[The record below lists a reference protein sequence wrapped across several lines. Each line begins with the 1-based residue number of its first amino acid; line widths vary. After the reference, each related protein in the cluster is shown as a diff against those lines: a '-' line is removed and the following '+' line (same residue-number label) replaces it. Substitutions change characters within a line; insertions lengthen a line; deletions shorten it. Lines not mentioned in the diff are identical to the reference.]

1 MSTQASSASGSTGFG
16 KHLIRAAVG
25 AGRVVNRFE
34 SKVLNSRVLAAVPF
48 KYRKI
53 GFQVVKLI
61 LMLVV
66 ASVAISLALGM
77 LAIWTIA
84 ALPIST
90 EREPRIHEMSHP
102 RHHLRFPEMY
112 DDNGAHR

>member
-1 MSTQASSASGSTGFG
+1 MSTPASSTSGRTGIG

-25 AGRVVNRFE
+25 AGRVLNRFE
-34 SKVLNSRVLAAVPF
+34 SNALNSGVLASVPF

-53 GFQVVKLI
+53 GFYVFKLI
-61 LMLVV
+61 LMLAV

-77 LAIWTIA
+77 LAVWTIA

-90 EREPRIHEMSHP
+90 ERQPRIHEMSHP

-112 DDNGAHR
+112 DDNGASR